1 MEYEKLIPEN
11 PVEMDVFQWEERCR
25 KTLCTVSKAI
35 VMRLIVTGILVF
47 AAVRFAME
55 LWVVGLMAL
64 VMLINLAGILPLLTE
79 WKKQRNI
86 LKNIIAEE
94 D

>member
-11 PVEMDVFQWEERCR
+11 PVEMDVFQREERCR
-25 KTLCTVSKAI
+25 KTLRTVSKAI

>member
-11 PVEMDVFQWEERCR
+11 PVEMDVFQREERCR
-25 KTLCTVSKAI
+25 KTLRTVSKAI

-47 AAVRFAME
+47 GAVRFAME

>member
-11 PVEMDVFQWEERCR
+11 PVEMDVFQREERCR
-25 KTLCTVSKAI
+25 KTLRTVSKAI
-35 VMRLIVTGILVF
+35 VMRLIVTGIFVF

-55 LWVVGLMAL
+55 LWVVGLIAL